1 MLREQQTFPDIYLFY
16 LFYIKL
22 NMDKFTNLEM
32 SSFVETERT

>member
-1 MLREQQTFPDIYLFY
+1 MLREQQTFPDIY